1 MEENVTQTQK
11 SDFFINTQIVIKDA
25 EHIEYLVDT
34 DINESD
40 PEYLE
45 QEDVYDPNDLLYFFW
60 TYALAS
66 ASGLVTETAKEALA
80 FKLMKIIAEVQNE
93 SVANQIIEEK
103 LKIPPPEEENIG
115 DGGDL
120 KIVDTPFI
128 NVRIHFT
135 GGQKQAQIDTK
146 TNVPNYHPE
155 EGKNKFLIHL
165 WTRAM
170 ASCSVVLRNRAEKE
184 YLGRQLY
191 NEIMNAD
198 ETLLASINDSDE

>member
-1 MEENVTQTQK
+1 MEENVTQTPK

-25 EHIEYLVDT
+25 DHIEYLVDT

-60 TYALAS
+60 AYALAS
-66 ASGLVTETAKEALA
+66 ASGLVTEEAKEKLA
-80 FKLMKIIAEVQNE
+80 FKLTDIISEVQND

-103 LKIPPPEEENIG
+103 LKIPPPVEEDIG
-115 DGGDL
+115 DGSDL
-120 KIVDTPFI
+120 EIVNAPFI
-128 NVRIHFT
+128 NVKIHFT
-135 GGQKQAQIDTK
+135 EGRKQAQISTE

-155 EGKNKFLIHL
+155 EGKNKYLIHL

-170 ASCSVVLRNRAEKE
+170 ASCSIVLRNRAEKE
-184 YLGRQLY
+184 YLGRRLY
-191 NEIMNAD
+191 DEIMNAD